1 MLATSSSESAL
12 YLLLASI
19 GAGHDEALTPHC
31 SSASFRRV
39 KGSAP
44 ARNTVKVLDAL
55 LGLSSSSLFST
66 LAAGRKAN
74 HSNVTLPIIAECR
87 NRPAVDHLPHRR
99 RQSFDTSCSEDSAS
113 SGLQRAVRRLVQEN
127 ASTSTPNSREAN
139 SDEVFAVSP
148 VAVSSP
154 FVESCPTAAS
164 STSAGTNASSRVAP
178 PSTFSDQQASQF
190 SQQSSGNHLSPNF
203 QQQKQRHPQPLR
215 PPPSS
220 SSSNSMHNP
229 PSTSSST
236 FLVPNRPSTASSI
249 LSVPSDTNNIVRST
263 TPVFAQFENLYEPSQ
278 MIHGTVGNGDGSG
291 LFGADD
297 MDYSVFGGATG
308 NVGISEYV
316 SLLRFR
322 CCLVLDV

>member
-1 MLATSSSESAL
+1 
-12 YLLLASI
+12 
-19 GAGHDEALTPHC
+19 
-31 SSASFRRV
+31 
-39 KGSAP
+39 
-44 ARNTVKVLDAL
+44 
-55 LGLSSSSLFST
+55 
-66 LAAGRKAN
+66 
-74 HSNVTLPIIAECR
+74 
-87 NRPAVDHLPHRR
+87 
-99 RQSFDTSCSEDSAS
+99 
-113 SGLQRAVRRLVQEN
+113 
-127 ASTSTPNSREAN
+127 
-139 SDEVFAVSP
+139 
-148 VAVSSP
+148 
-154 FVESCPTAAS
+154 
-164 STSAGTNASSRVAP
+164 
-178 PSTFSDQQASQF
+178 
-190 SQQSSGNHLSPNF
+190 
-203 QQQKQRHPQPLR
+203 
-215 PPPSS
+215 
-220 SSSNSMHNP
+220 MHNP